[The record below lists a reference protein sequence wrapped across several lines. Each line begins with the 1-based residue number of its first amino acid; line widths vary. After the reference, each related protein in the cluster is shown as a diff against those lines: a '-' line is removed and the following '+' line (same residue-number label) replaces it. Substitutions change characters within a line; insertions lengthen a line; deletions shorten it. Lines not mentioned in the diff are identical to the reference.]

1 MIPRGGDGYYDL
13 FMTSL
18 FLDSLM
24 VIISY
29 CCVLFGMGWSGAP
42 FSCVFYSFY
51 RLLLSLRSDISR
63 IVACLYFDIA
73 APSLAQVNGIVKLP
87 NQLRFLENAY
97 CSLAICQDAL
107 PCTGAKRERL
117 IKHARIRD
125 LA

>member
-1 MIPRGGDGYYDL
+1 MIPGGGDGYYDL

-24 VIISY
+24 VIIFY
-29 CCVLFGMGWSGAP
+29 CRVLFGMGWSGAH
-42 FSCVFYSFY
+42 FFCVFYSFY
-51 RLLLSLRSDISR
+51 RLPLSLRSDISR
-63 IVACLYFDIA
+63 ILACFYFDIA
-73 APSLAQVNGIVKLP
+73 APSLAKVNGIVKLP
-87 NQLRFLENAY
+87 NQMRFVENAH
-97 CSLAICQDAL
+97 CLLAICQDGL